1 MAAELRSMRRANRAT
16 PLCLLRER
24 SNERPLLSRA
34 SRAKR
39 GPRFDRASKISAQRW
54 RNQET
59 AMIPPRVSVDVVRER
74 IGKYADTKATAEER
88 YAIYRDLIGFIP
100 PRIEARINVT
110 GALDP
115 ELLDLQEKMRARAMY
130 PKCFD
135 VKTSQLMLF
144 GMLLMDMNDAAP
156 LHGIAARR
164 AGATWEEM
172 QAVVSLAFLFRG
184 LSAANRG
191 AELLANIAKRE
202 AENDAAA
209 KSSTPDSA

>member
-1 MAAELRSMRRANRAT
+1 MELEQHLFR
-16 PLCLLRER
+16 LDQKKER
-24 SNERPLLSRA
+24 
-34 SRAKR
+34 K
-39 GPRFDRASKISAQRW
+39 
-54 RNQET
+54 
-59 AMIPPRVSVDVVRER
+59 MIPPRVSVDIVRER
-74 IGKYADTKATAEER
+74 IGAYADKQQTAEQR
-88 YAIYRDLIGFIP
+88 FAIYQELIGFIP

-115 ELLDLQEKMRARAMY
+115 ELLDLQERMRARAMY

-202 AENDAAA
+202 AENDAAG
-209 KSSTPDSA
+209 KSSTA